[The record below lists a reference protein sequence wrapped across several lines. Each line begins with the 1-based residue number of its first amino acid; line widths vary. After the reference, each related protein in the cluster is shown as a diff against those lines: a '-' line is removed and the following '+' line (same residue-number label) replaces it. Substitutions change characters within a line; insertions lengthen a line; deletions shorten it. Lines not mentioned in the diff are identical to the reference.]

1 MTDSVACSSL
11 RLISRTAH
19 STHELGVVL
28 ASQLRSQ
35 DVVLLSG
42 PLGAGKT
49 TFAQGIG
56 EGLHLDGPVVSPTYT
71 IARELHGRFADGSP
85 VRFVHVDAYRIG
97 GVMHVP
103 GDDAASALMD
113 ELESLG
119 LDEELDDPDEGTVV
133 LMEWGEHMA
142 GILSADRLE
151 ARIDRARGLDG
162 HPARESADTELSANG
177 TRTISFIPSS
187 RMWQKRMSPL
197 RQRIQ
202 SVADVE
208 FDLQKSNSNEN
219 EGGASNE

>member
-1 MTDSVACSSL
+1 MADKAELTPL

-19 STHELGVVL
+19 STHEVGVAL
-28 ASQLRSQ
+28 AAALCSQ
-35 DVVLLSG
+35 DVILLSG

-85 VRFVHVDAYRIG
+85 LRFVHVDAYRIG

-151 ARIDRARGLDG
+151 VRIDRARGLDG
-162 HPARESADTELSANG
+162 KPARESADTELSADG
-177 TRTISFIPSS
+177 TRTISLIPSS
-187 RMWQKRMSPL
+187 QVWSDRLPVV
-197 RQRIQ
+197 RQRIE
-202 SVADVE
+202 SVP
-208 FDLQKSNSNEN
+208 DLVQDKKGSSDE
-219 EGGASNE
+219 